1 MAIFNSYVKL
11 PECIP
16 IYSHDFP
23 IYSHIKP
30 MCFAIPA
37 VFCVLSTGLL
47 TEVHFFQEFH
57 GHHLLADDIGIF
69 HDVKTFKNPSRDD
82 KNYHELTKNV

>member
-1 MAIFNSYVKL
+1 
-11 PECIP
+11 
-16 IYSHDFP
+16 
-23 IYSHIKP
+23 
-30 MCFAIPA
+30 
-37 VFCVLSTGLL
+37 VLSTGLL

-57 GHHLLADDIGIF
+57 GHHLLAGDDIGIF